1 MPISTDNLAK
11 LDALGHP
18 WLKTL
23 VHFLSDAYCGI
34 DEVADTEPID
44 QQIDQLIERL
54 QQNIIPEYVSIPSLS
69 NLLVESDFL
78 HWLAATDYAQWNPLR
93 QSFNNYCLK
102 QSFECSDSDKQ
113 IEGALNE
120 DSPTIAVLLYN
131 RNLLRVESIE
141 VEQVRSFATTLIHV
155 FLEASDDY

>member
-1 MPISTDNLAK
+1 
-11 LDALGHP
+11 LGHP

-44 QQIDQLIERL
+44 HQIDQLIERL

-69 NLLVESDFL
+69 SLLVESDFL

-113 IEGALNE
+113 IEGVLNE
-120 DSPTIAVLLYN
+120 DSPTIGALLYN
-131 RNLLRVESIE
+131 LNLLRVESIE
-141 VEQVRSFATTLIHV
+141 VEQVISFATTLINV
-155 FLEASDDY
+155 FLEASEDY